1 MTQYHELRQKYHPK
15 QAGEPLRLIII
26 AESSPLPNPDLKYFY
41 KPTGFTG
48 ELLFSAL
55 MKQIDFE
62 KPLTKADGLSEFQRR
77 GWLLIDATYQPVNKT
92 RKIADQIIL
101 RDYPLLVADLNE
113 LTPDRR
119 VPVILIK
126 KNVCELLE
134 PKLLKDGFNVL
145 NKGTDIPFPFGR
157 HRKVFEDRFRLTA
170 LRARHRQQLER

>member
-1 MTQYHELRQKYHPK
+1 
-15 QAGEPLRLIII
+15 
-26 AESSPLPNPDLKYFY
+26 
-41 KPTGFTG
+41 
-48 ELLFSAL
+48 

-157 HRKVFEDRFRLTA
+157 HRKVFEDRFRFDRTQGA
-170 LRARHRQQLER
+170 SPATTGTVKRATPFSAARRSRD